1 MTERVRVGI
10 VGLGFGER
18 VLLPGFR
25 ACAGCE
31 VTAVAAGR
39 AGHARDVAA
48 REGLTAHDGWESLVS
63 DPRVDAVVVATPP
76 ALHAPVAIAA
86 LRAGKHVFCEKPLA
100 ADLEAAERM
109 AAAAREARLA
119 NMVDFE
125 FPDIPEW
132 ERARQLVDAGA
143 IGRVRHVTVS
153 WHVETYAN
161 RERLHTW
168 KTNAAQGGGALN
180 DFGVHCIYYL
190 EQLLGPI
197 ETIWAAPHDA
207 TNDVLAIL
215 ALRLQ
220 SGATGAVTIA
230 TAAPLGDGHSV
241 TIYGERGV
249 LALKNPTSDYARG
262 FALFAGTRD
271 AGAWQRVPV
280 EWPASAETDGRTV
293 IAGRLADRFLAW
305 IRSGRPAQPAFA
317 DGLRVQTVLE
327 TAWRSRR
334 QASWCGVGS

>member
-1 MTERVRVGI
+1 MTPRVRVGI
-10 VGLGFGER
+10 IGLGFGER
-18 VLLPGFR
+18 VLLPAFR
-25 ACAGCE
+25 ARAGCE

-39 AGHARDVAA
+39 AAHARDVAA
-48 REGLTAHDGWESLVS
+48 REGIAAHDRWEALVD

-76 ALHAPVAIAA
+76 ALHAPIAIAA
-86 LRAGKHVFCEKPLA
+86 LRAGKPVFCEKPLA
-100 ADLEAAERM
+100 GDLEAAEQM
-109 AAAAREARLA
+109 ASAAREAGVA

-132 ERARQLVDAGA
+132 ARARQLVDDGA

-161 RERLHTW
+161 RERLQNW
-168 KTNAAQGGGALN
+168 KTDTAQGGGALN
-180 DFGVHCIYYL
+180 DFGVHCLDYI
-190 EQLLGPI
+190 ERLLGPI
-197 ETIWAAPHDA
+197 ETLWAAPNDA
-207 TNDVLAIL
+207 ANDVLAVL

-241 TIYGERGV
+241 GIYGDQGAI
-249 LALKNPTSDYARG
+249 ALRNPTADYARG
-262 FALFAGTRD
+262 FTLFLGTR
-271 AGAWQRVPV
+271 AGAAWQRVPV
-280 EWPASAETDGRTV
+280 DWPAGDETDGRTL
-293 IAGRLADRFLAW
+293 IAGRLADRFLTW
-305 IRSGRPAQPAFA
+305 IRSGRAAQPAFA

-334 QASWCGVGS
+334 QASWCGVGR